1 MRFWEKLFAPKTA
14 GSASPSGN
22 TCVKLPV
29 KNVLLMLPWL
39 PVSGVETLYSG
50 RFKTL
55 GDGFRFTVVTTTKSD
70 QSMGDRTEAFVKL
83 GCSVV
88 HLPQIATSV
97 GEQKEKIFE
106 ILQKGNFEAM
116 IIVGCTTAY
125 DLLLEIKT
133 AYPALKVIDELWDCG
148 KHMQRSRSLTHLI
161 SHTLVPTTSL
171 ADLLKTGLNAPCA
184 SIEVIRCGIN
194 VASEQTRA
202 EAKLSGEKILPDY
215 CKNKFLVSFFGR
227 LAPEKNAELFVQ
239 IVDKLKDVEGMAF
252 CLVGDGLNGK
262 AVRGLIAQYELTGKI
277 YCPGLVD
284 NIDPLMSVSD
294 LVILPSRADG
304 QPLVL
309 LHAGV
314 YSKPVIASRVGA
326 VDTVIRDGENG
337 YLVDS
342 GDLDGFC
349 ERIMTLYKNQDLAKR
364 LGEVGFKIVQ
374 AEFDEQLINGK
385 FAALLN

>member
-1 MRFWEKLFAPKTA
+1 MHFWEKLFAPRV
-14 GSASPSGN
+14 GRSASRSGEA
-22 TCVKLPV
+22 CVKAPV
-29 KNVLLMLPWL
+29 RNVLLMLPWL
-39 PVSGVETLYSG
+39 PVSGIETLYSG

-55 GDGFRFTVVTTTKSD
+55 GDGFRFTVITTTKAAE
-70 QSMGDRTEAFVKL
+70 SMGDRTEAFEKL

-88 HLPQIATSV
+88 HLPQVSTSAL
-97 GEQKEKIFE
+97 EQKEKLFE
-106 ILQKGNFEAM
+106 ILKKENFEAL
-116 IIVGCTTAY
+116 IIVGCTMAY
-125 DLLLEIKT
+125 DLLPEIKT
-133 AYPALKVIDELWDCG
+133 TYPALKVIDELWDCG
-148 KHMQRSRSLTHLI
+148 KHMQRSRSLSHLI
-161 SHTLVPTTSL
+161 SHSLVPTSSL
-171 ADLLKTGLNAPCA
+171 AESLKAGINTPCA

-202 EAKLSGEKILPDY
+202 EAKRIAEKILPDY

-239 IVDKLKDVEGMAF
+239 IVNRLKDVEGMAF
-252 CLVGDGLNGK
+252 CLVGDGPNGK
-262 AVRGLIAQYELTGKI
+262 TVRGLIAQYELAGKV

-284 NIDPLMSVSD
+284 SIDPLMSVSD
-294 LVILPSRADG
+294 LVILPSVTDG

-314 YSKPVIASRVGA
+314 FSKPVIASRVGA
-326 VDTVIRDGENG
+326 VDMIIRDGENG

-349 ERIMTLYKNQDLAKR
+349 ERVMSLYNNRNLAR
-364 LGEVGFKIVQ
+364 QLGEAGFRIVQ
-374 AEFDEQLINGK
+374 TEFDEKLINGK